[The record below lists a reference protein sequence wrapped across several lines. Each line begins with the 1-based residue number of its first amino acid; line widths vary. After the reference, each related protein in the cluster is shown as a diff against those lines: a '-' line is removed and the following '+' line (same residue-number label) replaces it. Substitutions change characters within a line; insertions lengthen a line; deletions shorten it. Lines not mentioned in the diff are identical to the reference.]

1 MKTLKFYF
9 AFKRLQ
15 NIACV
20 ELRTDGRIL
29 AYVKVDPTTVDLE
42 EGFTRNVRNVGHL
55 GTGDLEITLSKDGD
69 LERAQPLLLAS
80 YENA

>member
-1 MKTLKFYF
+1 MKTLEYYC

-29 AYVKVDPTTVDLE
+29 AYVKVDASTVALE
-42 EGFTRNVRNVGHL
+42 
-55 GTGDLEITLSKDGD
+55 
-69 LERAQPLLLAS
+69 
-80 YENA
+80 